1 MTTHLS
7 LRQPDHVG
15 ELRLPPDGDV
25 AAVVELLLQLQSLVV
40 AVDDPVL
47 VFCPGPSW
55 KRQISLV

>member
-7 LRQPDHVG
+7 LRQPDHVSQ
-15 ELRLPPDGDV
+15 LRFPPDGDI

-47 VFCPGPSW
+47 VFCPGPS
-55 KRQISLV
+55 